1 MRIVN
6 FTPGLGNQIFE
17 YIFVEYL
24 RKKYPKEKVFGYYN
38 PNFLN
43 KHNGL
48 EIHKI
53 FDVALPPA
61 TKWSNAMAF
70 FCRIVA
76 KFVPIVKAT
85 DKNYSDRATYY
96 DGWWQNKRF
105 FLDTIKT
112 IKFRQPVMDETNKE
126 LLNAISISESVSLH
140 VRRGD
145 YLDPQNAKQYG
156 GICTLD
162 YYKKAIDIIKER
174 YSDPRFFI
182 FSNDIEWCKANLQ
195 VNDAIYVTNNTGKNS
210 WLDMYLM
217 SQCKANIL
225 ANSSFSY
232 WGAMLNKNSQF
243 SVVYPEKWFN
253 THTPDIFPE
262 RWYGVR

>member
-6 FTPGLGNQIFE
+6 FTPGLGNQMFE

-24 RKKYPKEKVFGYYN
+24 KKTFPKEKVYGYYN

-53 FDVALPPA
+53 FDLTLPPA
-61 TKWSNAMAF
+61 TKWSNVVAYL
-70 FCRIVA
+70 CRVLA
-76 KFVPIVKAT
+76 RLVPTVKAT
-85 DKNYSDRATYY
+85 DKKYSDKAIYY
-96 DGWWQNKRF
+96 DGWWQDKKF
-105 FLDTIKT
+105 FLDTINN
-112 IKFRQPVMDETNKE
+112 IKFRQSIVDKTNKE
-126 LLNAISISESVSLH
+126 LLNAISSSESVSLH

-162 YYKKAIDIIKER
+162 YYKIAIGIIKEK
-174 YSDPRFFI
+174 YANPRFFV

-195 VNDAIYVTNNTGKNS
+195 IDNAVFVTNNTGENC
-210 WLDMYLM
+210 WIDMYLM

-232 WGAMLNKNSQF
+232 WGAMLNGNSQC
-243 SVVYPEKWFN
+243 SVVYPGKWLN
-253 THTPDIFPE
+253 THTPEIFPN
-262 RWYGVR
+262 RWMAI